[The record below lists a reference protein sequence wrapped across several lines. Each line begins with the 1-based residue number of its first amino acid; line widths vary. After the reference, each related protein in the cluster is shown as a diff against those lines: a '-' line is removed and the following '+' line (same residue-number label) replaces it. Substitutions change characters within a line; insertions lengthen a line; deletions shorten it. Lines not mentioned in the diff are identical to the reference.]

1 MRVIDRSWSVVRHL
15 VRGHV
20 LLYRASGGLLGQ
32 RVPGA
37 PPMLLLDHVGAKSGA
52 PRTTPLCYMPDG
64 DRYLIVA
71 AKGGH
76 PNNPAW
82 LYNLRAHPS
91 VVVQIGARRVEMN
104 ARELDS
110 DEHRV
115 LWPRALAYT
124 SHWRRYARRV
134 PPSRTIP
141 MIALEPAPKA

>member
-20 LLYRASGGLLGQ
+20 LIYRASGGRLGH

-52 PRTTPLCYMPDG
+52 PRSTPLCYMPEG
-64 DRYLIVA
+64 GRYIVVA

-76 PNNPAW
+76 PKNPAW
-82 LYNLRAHPS
+82 LYNVRAHPS
-91 VVVQIGARRVEMN
+91 VSVQIGARRVEMN

-110 DEHRV
+110 EEHRV
-115 LWPRALAYT
+115 LWPQALAYT

-141 MIALEPAPKA
+141 MIALEPTPKA